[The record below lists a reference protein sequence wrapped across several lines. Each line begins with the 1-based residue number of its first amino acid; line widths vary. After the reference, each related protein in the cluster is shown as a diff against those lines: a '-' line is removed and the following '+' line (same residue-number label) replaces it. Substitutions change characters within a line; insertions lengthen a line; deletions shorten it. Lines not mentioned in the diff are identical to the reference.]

1 MHKGL
6 GLCGSHRT
14 GKTTIGQEIARE
26 YGLEFVV
33 TTTSEVFV
41 ENGLKP
47 SSPMDFKT
55 RLWIQDKIITAAEE
69 VWSGCTGPFITDRT
83 PLDML
88 AYTLGDIQGVVA
100 VEFAPLQEYIGRC
113 LGSTNRFFASL
124 AVVQPGIRLVP
135 APGKAALN
143 EAYIE
148 HLNTLVLGLCVDER
162 ISVPFHVLPRG
173 MVDLQKRCK
182 FLAQNSLP
190 SLGIK
195 IR

>member
-1 MHKGL
+1 MSNGL

-14 GKTTIGQEIARE
+14 GKTTLARQMAE
-26 YGLEFVV
+26 TFDLEFVV
-33 TTTSEVFV
+33 TTTTEVFV

-55 RLWIQDKIITAAEE
+55 RLWIQDKIISAAEA
-69 VWSGCTGPFITDRT
+69 VWSGCDAPFITDRT

-88 AYTLGDIQGVVA
+88 AYTLGDIQGVVR
-100 VEFAPLQEYIGRC
+100 VEYELLQAYVERC
-113 LGSTNRFFASL
+113 MASTNRFFSSL
-124 AVVQPGIRLVP
+124 CVVQPGIKLVP

-162 ISVPFHVLPRG
+162 MTVPFHLLPRAT
-173 MVDLQKRCK
+173 VNLQKRCD

>member
-1 MHKGL
+1 MYKGL

-14 GKTTIGQEIARE
+14 GKTTLAREIAE
-26 YGLEFVV
+26 QYDLEFVV

-41 ENGLKP
+41 ANGLKP
-47 SSPMDFKT
+47 SSPMDFEQ

-69 VWSGCTGPFITDRT
+69 VWSACDGAFITDRT

-88 AYTLGDIQGVVA
+88 AYTLGDIQGIVA
-100 VEFAPLQEYIGRC
+100 VEFEPLQQYVKRC
-113 LGSTNRFFASL
+113 ILSSNRFFASL
-124 AVVQPGIRLVP
+124 CVVQPGIKLVP

-162 ISVPFHVLPRG
+162 ITVPFHVLPRETTN
-173 MVDLQKRCK
+173 LQKRCS
-182 FLAQNSLP
+182 FLVQNSLP
-190 SLGIK
+190 ALGIK